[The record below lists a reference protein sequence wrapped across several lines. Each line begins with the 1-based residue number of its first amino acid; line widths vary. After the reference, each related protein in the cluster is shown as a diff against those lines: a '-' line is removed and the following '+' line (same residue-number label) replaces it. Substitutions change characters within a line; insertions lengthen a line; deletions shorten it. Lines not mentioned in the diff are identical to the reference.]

1 MPDARSYLPRIGR
14 HQVPAAG
21 SGRGRWPT
29 HSDSVVA
36 WGWYVDGVKQDCTD
50 LGVASDRAK
59 VGEGFVWLGLKDPT
73 DEDMSK
79 FAKQFDLHELAI
91 EDAIEGHTRSKLEV
105 FDDDVFAVV
114 STIAYVDHESV
125 TETSEVVATG
135 QIMVFVCPNYALTVR
150 RGDHAA
156 LSGLRARLE
165 TDPERLSLGPASVL
179 YGVLDVVVD
188 DYNRV
193 VREFEN
199 DVDEIEEMVFSR
211 QGTREIDRVYQ
222 LKRELIEFKRS
233 VVPLASPLAALS
245 TRSFPNIPEDAR
257 AYFREVAD
265 HHTEARE
272 AIASY
277 DEVLTS
283 LLQAGLA
290 RASVEDNQDMRKI
303 SAAVAILAVPT
314 TIGAIYGMNFTNM
327 PELDTRYGYFV
338 VLVMM
343 AVAML
348 GTYAFFRRNHWL

>member
-1 MPDARSYLPRIGR
+1 
-14 HQVPAAG
+14 
-21 SGRGRWPT
+21 
-29 HSDSVVA
+29 
-36 WGWYVDGVKQDCTD
+36 VKRECSD
-50 LGVASDRAK
+50 LGFASDRAK

-114 STIAYVDHESV
+114 STVAYVEHESV
-125 TETSEVVATG
+125 TASSEIVATG

-150 RGDHAA
+150 RGEHTA

-165 TDPERLSLGPASVL
+165 ADPERLALGPASVL
-179 YGVLDVVVD
+179 YGVLDLVVD

-193 VREFEN
+193 VRQFEN
-199 DVDEIEEMVFSR
+199 DVDAVEEVVFSR
-211 QGTREIDRVYQ
+211 QGTREVDRVYQ

-233 VVPLASPLAALS
+233 VVPLTTPLAALS
-245 TRSFPNIPEDAR
+245 TRTLPNIPEDAK

-272 AIASY
+272 AIASF

-314 TIGAIYGMNFTNM
+314 TIGAVYGMNFTNM
-327 PELDTRYGYFV
+327 PELGSRYGYFI
-338 VLVMM
+338 VLSVMLAAM
-343 AVAML
+343 VA
-348 GTYAFFRRNHWL
+348 TYAFFRKNRWL